1 MSFMKNPY
9 HILEVPQNANNGQ
22 ILRAMTVAMRKRQY
36 SNTDIAQARA
46 LLSKPSTR
54 LAADFTFPIF
64 DPFDDMLPLQAKV
77 SPEIIDINSID
88 PNKYN
93 SL

>member
-1 MSFMKNPY
+1 MKNPY
-9 HILEVPQNANNGQ
+9 IILEVPQNANNAQ
-22 ILRAMTVAMRKRQY
+22 ILKAMTVAMRKRQY
-36 SNTDIAQARA
+36 PNTEIAQARA
-46 LLSKPSTR
+46 QLSKPASR

-64 DPFDDMLPLQAKV
+64 DPFDDMSPLQAKI

-88 PNKYN
+88 ENKYN